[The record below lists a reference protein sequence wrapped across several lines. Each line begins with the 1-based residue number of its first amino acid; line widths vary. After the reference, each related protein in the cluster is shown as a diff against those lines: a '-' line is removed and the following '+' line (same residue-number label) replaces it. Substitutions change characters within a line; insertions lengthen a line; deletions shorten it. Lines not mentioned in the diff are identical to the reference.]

1 MESLLMVR
9 QQGIVQ
15 SDARFGMLLA
25 GFWMLPLNFAAFGF
39 GSTSVAILLTVDESS
54 ANQSTSA
61 FYVG

>member
-15 SDARFGMLLA
+15 SDARFGMFLA

-39 GSTSVAILLTVDESS
+39 GSRHPLSIVMV
-54 ANQSTSA
+54 
-61 FYVG
+61 